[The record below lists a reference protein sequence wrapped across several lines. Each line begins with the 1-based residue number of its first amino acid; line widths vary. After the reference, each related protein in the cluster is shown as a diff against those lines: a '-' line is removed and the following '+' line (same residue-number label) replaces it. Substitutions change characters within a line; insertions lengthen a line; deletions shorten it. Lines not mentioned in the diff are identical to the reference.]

1 MTARPRIAA
10 SIRLVLAM
18 IRLYAGIEAQFGK
31 ALLDILRKQYPDQEI
46 TESDSAVGNKLMMIA
61 RKQLQGNDT
70 DSMDAI
76 QKFLMYL
83 TTGSTSAEIDYDD
96 DGKPIGKV
104 WDFKK
109 DWPTWQE
116 ALRAAYSNLRTTS
129 MSNSMVKSRKKK
141 NERSIDDAFG
151 VRGEGGGDKS
161 EGEARMPT
169 PDTNALGKAL
179 DDQASVKEFYDLF
192 DEYMPD
198 FEATLD
204 PAELVLFKLIM
215 EDEVG
220 GFSSDVKDNM
230 GQATALK
237 EKMQEELPDFVT
249 KNEKRW
255 SGTVGDLRKKLVSK
269 LEDFV
274 ENHMSGKAVDTLYDF
289 FHADVDPSYV
299 KKLEKEKSKGKDDY
313 QKGID
318 ERKVA
323 RLKAEADEKGS
334 SFDKQD
340 ELDRLTKKLEGM
352 GVDVEAIK
360 PDADAGA
367 AGKKN
372 KKKSPA
378 AAASSM
384 ADRVASGRV
393 LSWATDGV

>member
-1 MTARPRIAA
+1 MTVRPRIAT

-18 IRLYAGIEAQFGK
+18 MRLYAGVEAQFGK

-46 TESDSAVGNKLMMIA
+46 TESDAAVGNKLMMIA

-83 TTGSTSAEIDYDD
+83 TTGSTSSDIDYDD
-96 DGKPIGKV
+96 DGKAIGKV
-104 WDFKK
+104 WDFRK
-109 DWPTWQE
+109 DFDTWQE
-116 ALRAAYSNLRTTS
+116 ALRAAFNNLRTTS
-129 MSNSMVKSRKKK
+129 MSNSIVKTKKK
-141 NERSIDDAFG
+141 KSERSIDDAFG

-169 PDTNALGKAL
+169 PEDTSLGKAL
-179 DDQASVKEFYDLF
+179 DDQAAVKEFYDLF

-215 EDEVG
+215 DDEVG
-220 GFSSDVKDNM
+220 GFSSDIKDNM

-237 EKMQEELPDFVT
+237 EKMQEDLPDFVT

-255 SGTVGDLRKKLVSK
+255 SGAVGDLRKKLVTK

-274 ENHMSGKAVDTLYDF
+274 ENHMSGKAVDTLYDH

-299 KKLEKEKSKGKDDY
+299 KKLEKEKAKGKDDY

-323 RLKAEADEKGS
+323 RLKAEADEKGA

-340 ELDRLTKKLEGM
+340 ELDRLTKKLKGM
-352 GVDVEAIK
+352 GVDVDAIK
-360 PDADAGA
+360 PDAAAGA

-372 KKKSPA
+372 KNKTPS

-384 ADRVASGRV
+384 IERVSSRRV